1 MGFEINVT
9 LGPEW
14 MKKAMVISHERSGTH
29 FLMNT
34 LADNF
39 GYVSTEW
46 INIDF
51 DMPVNCWH
59 PDDILRF
66 LGCMTG
72 KPVCNIV
79 KSHHQV
85 EFLLPI
91 LPQILEEFHVFYIYR
106 HGAEV
111 MESLC
116 KHLKAI
122 EWEVGPKVENGE
134 ALAKTAPSGGLL
146 RYQMVQYPT
155 MWDRWE
161 AHISGWLGIPE
172 DLQRR
177 VIFIPF
183 MGLRDDFEDVVK
195 YIGHRIGRAVPET
208 IIKPGK
214 NDRVITPN
222 IEAEVHHG

>member
-1 MGFEINVT
+1 MGFEIKVT
-9 LGPEW
+9 LGPKW

-51 DMPVNCWH
+51 DMPVNYWH
-59 PDDILRF
+59 PNDILRF
-66 LGCMTG
+66 LGCMAG
-72 KPVCNIV
+72 KPVLNIV

-91 LPQILEEFHVFYIYR
+91 IPQLLDEFHIFYIYR
-106 HGAEV
+106 HGEEV
-111 MESLC
+111 MKSLC
-116 KHLKAI
+116 KHLKAV
-122 EWEVGPKVENGE
+122 EWAVGPKVEDGE
-134 ALAKTAPSGGLL
+134 TLAKTAPSGGVL

-161 AHISGWLGIPE
+161 AHVAGWLGIPE
-172 DLQRR
+172 DIQHR
-177 VIFIPF
+177 IIYIPF
-183 MGLRDDFEDVVK
+183 MGLRDAFEDMVR
-195 YIGHRIGRAVPET
+195 YIAHRIGLPVPVK
-208 IIKPGK
+208 IVKPGK
-214 NDRVITPN
+214 LDRVITPE
-222 IEAEVHHG
+222 IKEEVQYA